1 MAIRGVSLETEQTR
15 SCLLKSLLSP
25 INIED
30 YYWYRPIDQE
40 EVWARPNGNVFFQ
53 KNTYSGPELGELI
66 NSDHFIVFLR
76 LEAYKNLE
84 EISFFDSFEQFSK
97 SLCQIVLLI
106 SDCEYIEFYF
116 KDEKL
121 ARKVYKSHI
130 NEFQN
135 VKYITDENDTRTGMK
150 LL

>member
-1 MAIRGVSLETEQTR
+1 MIIRGVSLEAEQAR

-30 YYWYRPIDQE
+30 YYWYLPLDQE
-40 EVWARPNGNVFFQ
+40 EVWTRPDGEAFFI
-53 KNTYSGPELGELI
+53 KDTYSGTELEELI

-76 LEAYKNLE
+76 IEAYKKLE
-84 EISFFDSFEQFSK
+84 EISFFNSFDDYSK
-97 SLCQIVLLI
+97 SHCQIVLLI
-106 SDCEYIEFYF
+106 CDCEYIEFYI

-130 NEFQN
+130 KEFQN

-150 LL
+150 IL